1 MKCGARVAIGVAG
14 GYFLGRTKKM
24 KLALMLGGMAAG
36 RQAGGPG
43 QLLGQGAKLLGS
55 SPELAA
61 LRDQLT
67 GRLVDAGKDAVM
79 AVAARQ
85 IGSLTDRVSDRVES
99 FADPE
104 RLNAVRPRRKGRRAA
119 EDADDAEPE
128 ETDAED
134 EAVADT
140 EAPDGEAADSE
151 VDGAPDEDADADE
164 ETERAPAKSGA
175 RSRSASANSSR
186 NRTSTRS
193 SSSSGR
199 TSTGSK
205 TSSTGNATPKRRA
218 AGAAATRTV
227 GAARSGAKSATSR
240 ASRGSRSDR

>member
-1 MKCGARVAIGVAG
+1 MFSGVVTEGRVSGCLAECGGRSGWPGGMLCDRLEPTPGDLMKCGARVAIGVAG

-151 VDGAPDEDADADE
+151 VDGDPDD
-164 ETERAPAKSGA
+164 
-175 RSRSASANSSR
+175 
-186 NRTSTRS
+186 
-193 SSSSGR
+193 
-199 TSTGSK
+199 
-205 TSSTGNATPKRRA
+205 
-218 AGAAATRTV
+218 
-227 GAARSGAKSATSR
+227 
-240 ASRGSRSDR
+240 

>member
-104 RLNAVRPRRKGRRAA
+104 RLSAVRPRRKGRRAA

-140 EAPDGEAADSE
+140 EAPGGEAADSE
-151 VDGAPDEDADADE
+151 VDGAPDDGADTDE

-205 TSSTGNATPKRRA
+205 TASTGNATPKRRA

-240 ASRGSRSDR
+240 ASRGNRSER

>member
-1 MKCGARVAIGVAG
+1 VAIGVAG

-104 RLNAVRPRRKGRRAA
+104 RLSAVRPRRKGRRAA
-119 EDADDAEPE
+119 AEDADDTEPD
-128 ETDAED
+128 ETDTED

-140 EAPDGEAADSE
+140 EAPEGEAADSE
-151 VDGAPDEDADADE
+151 VDGAPDDGADDDE

-199 TSTGSK
+199 ASTGSK

-240 ASRGSRSDR
+240 GSRGSRSER